1 MGTGDALGME
11 GAHTQAS
18 GMGGMRAAGDLVAR
32 MQMSKRMRL
41 KEAKEYVAGKLG
53 CSTRDLSDPV
63 AMELI
68 RKENGLGL
76 VAMTSSTQA
85 GEPGMMEA
93 KFNISEKLDVHINC
107 VEQFKERTSTYVQT

>member
-1 MGTGDALGME
+1 ME
-11 GAHTQAS
+11 GAHAQAA

-76 VAMTSSTQA
+76 VAVTSSTQP

-93 KFNISEKLDVHINC
+93 KFNIAEKLDVHINC
-107 VEQFKERTSTYVQT
+107 VEQFKERTRRYVQV

>member
-32 MQMSKRMRL
+32 MQMTRRMRL
-41 KEAKEYVAGKLG
+41 KQAKQYVAGKLG

-63 AMELI
+63 AMELL
-68 RKENGLGL
+68 RKEHGLGL
-76 VAMTSSTQA
+76 LAMTSSTQP

-93 KFNISEKLDVHINC
+93 KFNISELLEIPINC
-107 VEQFKERTSTYVQT
+107 VERFKTRARL

>member
-1 MGTGDALGME
+1 ME
-11 GAHTQAS
+11 GAHAQAS

-32 MQMSKRMRL
+32 MQMSRRMRL

-68 RKENGLGL
+68 RQEHGLGL
-76 VAMTSSTQA
+76 RRDDVLHAA

-93 KFNISEKLDVHINC
+93 KFNIAEKLDMHINC
-107 VEQFKERTSTYVQT
+107 VEQFKERTSRFTQG